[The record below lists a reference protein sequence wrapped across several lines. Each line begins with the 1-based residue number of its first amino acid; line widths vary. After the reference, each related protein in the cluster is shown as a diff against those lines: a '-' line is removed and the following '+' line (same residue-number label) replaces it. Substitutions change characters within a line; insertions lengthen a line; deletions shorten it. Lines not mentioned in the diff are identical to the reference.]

1 MSRPGCLS
9 VCLSVEGRG
18 AGLQAADHPAGV
30 CWCLASA
37 PLGELP
43 CSLGHVLGSVST
55 VACLSIHSGLRAFG
69 LFPFW
74 VTVSR
79 VLWAFPCLGG
89 HELSFHLF
97 SPPPLLSPLSPPQE
111 EPVLNFPWF
120 FPEECRAS
128 ANAPRHHPHRAEGT
142 GCLQETGS

>member
-69 LFPFW
+69 LVPFW

-79 VLWAFPCLGG
+79 VLWACPCLGG

-97 SPPPLLSPLSPPQE
+97 SPPPLFWDGGARGSMAGRDEE
-111 EPVLNFPWF
+111 EPARPAADS
-120 FPEECRAS
+120 PAGCGAS
-128 ANAPRHHPHRAEGT
+128 WQVAPSAS
-142 GCLQETGS
+142 LL